1 MFDWLTSLPVVW
13 IALVVLVGMGL
24 LTAAIYAVVMRL
36 AVGERAAAM
45 RAVSAGMLP
54 PMGILFALIVG
65 FLAVGVWGHVD
76 RAEEAVDREA
86 SALRSVVLLSSGL
99 PADPRTRMR
108 ALVRRQIQTAVTDEW
123 PAMEEQHASLT
134 AIPVPLSDALRLA
147 LGLTPRGSAEAVARR
162 EIVAS
167 LEDALDAR
175 RQRIIVSDSS
185 INAVKWL
192 GLLVLATL
200 ALIAIAL
207 VHCGNRASA
216 RIAMALFAVAVA
228 AVITMLASQDQPF
241 SGQLGLD
248 PDVLQQV
255 LPRGS

>member
-1 MFDWLTSLPVVW
+1 
-13 IALVVLVGMGL
+13 
-24 LTAAIYAVVMRL
+24 
-36 AVGERAAAM
+36 
-45 RAVSAGMLP
+45 
-54 PMGILFALIVG
+54 
-65 FLAVGVWGHVD
+65 
-76 RAEEAVDREA
+76 
-86 SALRSVVLLSSGL
+86 
-99 PADPRTRMR
+99 MR
-108 ALVRRQIQTAVTDEW
+108 ALIRRQIQTAVTDEW
-123 PAMEEQHASLT
+123 PAMEEQRASLT
-134 AIPVPLSDALRLA
+134 AISVPLSDALRLA
-147 LGLTPRGSAEAVARR
+147 LGLQPRSGAEAVARR

-192 GLLVLATL
+192 GLLALATL

-207 VHCGNRASA
+207 VHCGNRTSA

-228 AVITMLASQDQPF
+228 AVITMLVSQDQPF

-248 PDVLQQV
+248 PDLLQEV